1 MRRIISK
8 GGLMSIAANLYIDDE
23 VKTNLFIKECSEQCH
38 TSFIGKY
45 FGEELVSDIM
55 EFSNTLQ
62 LENSQKETN

>member
-23 VKTNLFIKECSEQCH
+23 VKTNLFIQECFEQCH
-38 TSFIGKY
+38 TSFMQKY
-45 FGEELVSDIM
+45 FGKELVSDII

-62 LENSQKETN
+62 LENREN